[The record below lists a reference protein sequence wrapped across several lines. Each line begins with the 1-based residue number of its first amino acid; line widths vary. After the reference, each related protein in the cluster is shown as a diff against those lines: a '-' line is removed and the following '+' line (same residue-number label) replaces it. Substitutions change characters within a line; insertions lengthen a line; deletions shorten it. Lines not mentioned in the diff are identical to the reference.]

1 MDGSD
6 DEPLPSAAPATR
18 RGAYAHFGAVHN
30 GRNQIAGRALAASCC
45 SGARLSGASDG
56 DAVYAKPYINLE
68 ATW

>member
-1 MDGSD
+1 MDGSA

-18 RGAYAHFGAVHN
+18 HRAYAHFGAVHHV
-30 GRNQIAGRALAASCC
+30 RNQAAGRALAAFRC
-45 SGARLSGASDG
+45 SGARLSGASVG

>member
-18 RGAYAHFGAVHN
+18 REAYAHFGAVHN
-30 GRNQIAGRALAASCC
+30 GRIQAAGGALAASCR
-45 SGARLSGASDG
+45 SGARLCGASDG
-56 DAVYAKPYINLE
+56 NAIYAKPYINLE